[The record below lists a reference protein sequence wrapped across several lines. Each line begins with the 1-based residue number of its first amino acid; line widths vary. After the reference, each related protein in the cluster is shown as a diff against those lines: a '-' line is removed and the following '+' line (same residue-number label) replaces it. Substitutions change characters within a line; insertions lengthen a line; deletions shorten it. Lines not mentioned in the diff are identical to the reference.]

1 MKLKKYTLQIVAAAA
16 MMLTACQVEF
26 SPNAEYRETPVVY
39 CLLDQDDDTVWA
51 RVEKCF
57 LVEGNIYE
65 YGSSSEMINFPQG
78 YITVSLIASRWG
90 VPVDTL
96 ILRDTLCN
104 RDDGLFASQNQ
115 PLFFN
120 TAHLDTTCN
129 YHLEVRRAADDSLMA
144 YTDPIPLILKT
155 ESTLI
160 TQPYNTR
167 PFGFNDYS
175 AGTRVCNIAWNS
187 LRNARRYQ
195 PIVRFFYGE
204 DGDTHYVDLKCAH
217 VTSGANITAY
227 PLESF
232 LNSLKNALQ
241 DDPNPKEYLKYVEI
255 YLTACDENLNV
266 YINNV
271 ASGVSL
277 NQTADTYTNVHGGLG
292 IFAARRTHLFKYLDA
307 DPSMNP
313 LSSSNPG
320 LYSYLHAL
328 GIGF

>member
-1 MKLKKYTLQIVAAAA
+1 MLV
-16 MMLTACQVEF
+16 MLTALLLVSCEVEF
-26 SPNAEYRETPVVY
+26 SPNAEYKETPVIY
-39 CLLDQDDDTVWA
+39 CVLDQDDDTVWA
-51 RVEKCF
+51 RVERCF
-57 LVEGNIYE
+57 LEEGNIYSF
-65 YGSSSEMINFPQG
+65 GSDASLLNYPQG
-78 YITVSLIASRWG
+78 SIKVELIAFRNGSENHR
-90 VPVDTL
+90 
-96 ILRDTLCN
+96 IALRDTL
-104 RDDGLFASQNQ
+104 RAHLSGPFADEPQPIYFATQ
-115 PLFFN
+115 PL
-120 TAHLDTTCN
+120 DSTCM
-129 YHLEVRRAADDSLMA
+129 YKLEVRRASDDSLMA
-144 YTDPIPLILKT
+144 STDSIALILQLN
-155 ESTLI
+155 SQLI
-160 TQPYNTR
+160 SRPANNTR
-167 PFGFNDYS
+167 FAFSDNAS
-175 AGTRVCNIAWNS
+175 GTAVCKIVWNP
-187 LRNARRYQ
+187 LANARRYQ